1 MRAQFD
7 TEPTLGMASIED
19 MFVDPQTTRPKS
31 SWHCSP
37 SGWPQIYGIGLSCTC
52 KRRSERTQIKTPG
65 LTYWRIFVLAVLKFG
80 LDYDFD
86 RLTFTVND
94 SALIRTLLQNDTS
107 DFGHESL
114 YRVQTMINN
123 VSLITD
129 DIWSTLNRMIV
140 DHGLEVFG
148 VASDAPLE
156 ARTDSY
162 VVDAP

>member
-1 MRAQFD
+1 
-7 TEPTLGMASIED
+7 MATDLRDRIVMYLQEAIGENTD
-19 MFVDPQTTRPKS
+19 QTTGR
-31 SWHCSP
+31 
-37 SGWPQIYGIGLSCTC
+37 
-52 KRRSERTQIKTPG
+52 PG
-65 LTYWRIFVLAVLKFG
+65 LTYWRIFVLAVFKFG
-80 LDYDFD
+80 LNCDFD
-86 RLTFTVND
+86 RLTFQVN
-94 SALIRTLLQNDTS
+94 SNVLMRTLLQNDTS

-148 VASDAPLE
+148 VAPDAPLE

-162 VVDAP
+162 VVEPHDVRLLRDSIILAMQLGPGRSLIWGRTTLASVRAFD

>member
-1 MRAQFD
+1 M
-7 TEPTLGMASIED
+7 
-19 MFVDPQTTRPKS
+19 
-31 SWHCSP
+31 
-37 SGWPQIYGIGLSCTC
+37 
-52 KRRSERTQIKTPG
+52 
-65 LTYWRIFVLAVLKFG
+65 
-80 LDYDFD
+80 
-86 RLTFTVND
+86 
-94 SALIRTLLQNDTS
+94 RTLLQNDTS

-114 YRVQTMINN
+114 YRVQTIINN

-162 VVDAP
+162 VVETHVETPHDVRLLRDSIILAMQLGLGRPLIWGRRTLQDPTASVKAFD

>member
-1 MRAQFD
+1 MYLQEAIGENTD
-7 TEPTLGMASIED
+7 
-19 MFVDPQTTRPKS
+19 QTTGR
-31 SWHCSP
+31 
-37 SGWPQIYGIGLSCTC
+37 
-52 KRRSERTQIKTPG
+52 PG
-65 LTYWRIFVLAVLKFG
+65 LTYWRIFVLAALKFG

-107 DFGHESL
+107 DFGTKSL
-114 YRVQTMINN
+114 YRVQTIINN

-129 DIWSTLNRMIV
+129 DIWLTLNRMIV

-162 VVDAP
+162 VVETHVETPMMCGYYVIQSSWPCSLLQKPGRPSI